1 MAKVAGSMMLKILG
15 IKKNVQRY
23 APLILFVILFLVL
36 SIYNSNF
43 ISTQS
48 MYNLM
53 MQVSYLGVV
62 ALGAMVTLISG
73 GIDFTAGYGM
83 SLAGV
88 SAGALY
94 VASGGNGLILI
105 VSSIVIGG
113 LVGLVNGMIITKLRL
128 HPFIVT
134 LAMMSVCQGLS
145 TMVAEGQ
152 KIVIQTDYLL
162 ALGSGKIF
170 GVIPACFVVFLVIAF
185 IMWLIMNR
193 TSIGVYIYAMGGNE
207 DAVVYSGIN
216 DNFYKVI
223 VYIIAGLC
231 YGIAAILSVTQ
242 VTVIT
247 PNISGTVLLDGI
259 ASAVVGGTSLAG
271 GRGTV
276 LGVIIGTFII
286 TLISTLL
293 TFFGVSPLLR
303 DAMKGLIIIGVL
315 LFDTVLNRLSKRQ
328 HSIQS
333 MMH

>member
-1 MAKVAGSMMLKILG
+1 MVKTAESMMFKISCMKRN
-15 IKKNVQRY
+15 IQRY
-23 APLILFVILFLVL
+23 APLILFVILFLIL

-43 ISTQS
+43 ISAQS

-53 MQVSYLGVV
+53 MQVSSLGVV

-94 VASGGNGLILI
+94 VVSGQNGLVLI
-105 VSSIVIGG
+105 ASAIIIGG
-113 LVGLVNGMIITKLRL
+113 LVGLINGVIITKLRL

-145 TMVAEGQ
+145 TMVAEGK

-162 ALGSGKIF
+162 TLGSGKIF
-170 GVIPACFVVFLVIAF
+170 GIIPVCFIIFMVIAF
-185 IMWLIMNR
+185 IMWVIMNR
-193 TSIGVYIYAMGGNE
+193 TPIGVYMYAMGGNE

-216 DNFYKVI
+216 DKFYKII
-223 VYIIAGLC
+223 VYVIAGLC
-231 YGIAAILSVTQ
+231 YGIAAILSVSQ

-271 GRGTV
+271 GRGRV
-276 LGVIIGTFII
+276 VGVIIGTFII

-303 DAMKGLIIIGVL
+303 DVMKGLIIIGVL
-315 LFDTVLNRLSKRQ
+315 LFDMILNRLSKSN
-328 HSIQS
+328 SIIPEVK
-333 MMH
+333 

>member
-1 MAKVAGSMMLKILG
+1 
-15 IKKNVQRY
+15 
-23 APLILFVILFLVL
+23 
-36 SIYNSNF
+36 
-43 ISTQS
+43 
-48 MYNLM
+48 
-53 MQVSYLGVV
+53 
-62 ALGAMVTLISG
+62 
-73 GIDFTAGYGM
+73 
-83 SLAGV
+83 
-88 SAGALY
+88 
-94 VASGGNGLILI
+94 
-105 VSSIVIGG
+105 
-113 LVGLVNGMIITKLRL
+113 
-128 HPFIVT
+128 
-134 LAMMSVCQGLS
+134 
-145 TMVAEGQ
+145 
-152 KIVIQTDYLL
+152 
-162 ALGSGKIF
+162 
-170 GVIPACFVVFLVIAF
+170 
-185 IMWLIMNR
+185 
-193 TSIGVYIYAMGGNE
+193 MGGNE

>member
-1 MAKVAGSMMLKILG
+1 MVKAAGSMMFKISG
-15 IKKNVQRY
+15 MKRNIQRY
-23 APLILFVILFLVL
+23 APLILFIILFLVL

-53 MQVSYLGVV
+53 MQVSSLGVV

-94 VASGGNGLILI
+94 VASGQNGLVLI
-105 VSSIVIGG
+105 ASSIVIGG
-113 LVGLVNGMIITKLRL
+113 LVGLANGVIITKLRL

-134 LAMMSVCQGLS
+134 LAMMSICQGLS

-152 KIVIQTDYLL
+152 KIVIKTDYLL
-162 ALGSGKIF
+162 TLGSGKIF
-170 GVIPACFVVFLVIAF
+170 GIIPVCFIIFVIIAF
-185 IMWLIMNR
+185 VMWVIMNR
-193 TSIGVYIYAMGGNE
+193 TPIGVYTYAMGGNE

-216 DNFYKVI
+216 DTFYKI
-223 VYIIAGLC
+223 MVYVIAGLC

-271 GRGTV
+271 GRGRV
-276 LGVIIGTFII
+276 VGVIIGTFII

-315 LFDTVLNRLSKRQ
+315 LFDMTLNRLSK
-328 HSIQS
+328 SNGIVTEAN
-333 MMH
+333 